1 MLEVEEMSEI
11 ARGTISHASAKDGS
25 AISEHAQKSKIF
37 DISKMEKKRSTS
49 VFEKLLLVVGFLL
62 LIMGYFFINKVFAAE
77 GYRVSW
83 GFLQTVFLWLLM
95 VIFII
100 MLAIGEDIK
109 EGILLQ
115 QLDEIREL
123 KEQIL
128 KKRK

>member
-1 MLEVEEMSEI
+1 
-11 ARGTISHASAKDGS
+11 
-25 AISEHAQKSKIF
+25 
-37 DISKMEKKRSTS
+37 MEKKRSTS

-62 LIMGYFFINKVFAAE
+62 LIMGYFFINRVFAAE
-77 GYRVSW
+77 GFQVSW

-115 QLDEIREL
+115 QLDEIRSL
-123 KEQIL
+123 KEEMM
-128 KKRK
+128 KRKK

>member
-1 MLEVEEMSEI
+1 M
-11 ARGTISHASAKDGS
+11 A
-25 AISEHAQKSKIF
+25 
-37 DISKMEKKRSTS
+37 KRSTS
-49 VFEKLLLVVGFLL
+49 IFEKLLLVVGFLV
-62 LIMGYFFINKVFAAE
+62 LIIGYFLINKVFVAE
-77 GYRVSW
+77 GYKISW

-109 EGILLQ
+109 EGILLE
-115 QLDEIREL
+115 QLAEIKDL